1 MNAIPSA
8 IRTGTV
14 ELRVV
19 DRELE
24 HLEPLIIEG
33 YITRAQVEVAR
44 RKHQAIHEMGG
55 RASVLDILVRD
66 RFVTRDVADSFRN
79 APDDSSAP
87 GTARP
92 GPAVVVMQLLSLR
105 TCEKYLIAPVK
116 LDRDTL
122 VIQSARPLNLAQKQ
136 AILDSCSVPVRDLRV
151 IPVDVTEAR
160 RALRR
165 VAAEGAVL
173 EPVLERLRI
182 DDLSG
187 AQLKAALGAMLTE
200 ALRLRASDIH
210 LDARPD
216 PDSWISYRIDSDL
229 QQRHQLPERL
239 MRALFMRVKTDAGM
253 DASDSRRSQD
263 GRLSFDFQGR
273 GIDVRVASQPLAM
286 GETIAMRILDP
297 EGLPDMNSLFPA
309 DPDIMKLVRAQTE
322 VFGKTGGLILLSG
335 PTGSGKTTTL
345 YTITQR
351 FPRDRVNVVTVED
364 PVEFVLPFAR
374 QIQLNQMLDQRA
386 ADVERSILRQDP
398 DIIIFGEIRD
408 ADSARAALKFTESGH
423 LVLATVHAVSALQ
436 TFERFVSFFDE
447 GSKAEALFV
456 LAHSLKLLMNQRLM
470 KRLCDCAR
478 QANVSDAQRIRQI
491 LADTGIEYR
500 PHANVRL
507 AVGCAVCDGSGYR
520 GRVLAHE
527 VMHLPNNED
536 LRIELA
542 QMLERSNN
550 TFFKAREMPG
560 VLFQS
565 RIKSLQLLLDAGIVD
580 PVSARRVLG

>member
-309 DPDIMKLVRAQTE
+309 YPDIMKLVRAQTDRS
-322 VFGKTGGLILLSG
+322 L
-335 PTGSGKTTTL
+335 TTDITL
-345 YTITQR
+345 YAHLDRLAPAYEFILDMPAQPGRGARLVPMQVR
-351 FPRDRVNVVTVED
+351 FDRVILKKPTNKD
-364 PVEFVLPFAR
+364 RDIAR
-374 QIQLNQMLDQRA
+374 E
-386 ADVERSILRQDP
+386 V
-398 DIIIFGEIRD
+398 
-408 ADSARAALKFTESGH
+408 
-423 LVLATVHAVSALQ
+423 
-436 TFERFVSFFDE
+436 
-447 GSKAEALFV
+447 ALFV
-456 LAHSLKLLMNQRLM
+456 LDVREIGPPDPKTAIHWRLLSTSPITDRASAERAIADYRKRWHIEQLFRALKTQGLDIEDSQIETPDALRRLAIIALRASVLCLQLVHARDGTDTRPATVAFSAPDVDLLAVIAPTVDGRTERLRNPFPPRSLPWAAWIIARLGSWSGAKDDRPPGPITM
-470 KRLCDCAR
+470 HRGIQSFRDIAYGIMIAK
-478 QANVSDAQRIRQI
+478 NVSTQ
-491 LADTGIEYR
+491 
-500 PHANVRL
+500 
-507 AVGCAVCDGSGYR
+507 
-520 GRVLAHE
+520 
-527 VMHLPNNED
+527 
-536 LRIELA
+536 
-542 QMLERSNN
+542 
-550 TFFKAREMPG
+550 
-560 VLFQS
+560 
-565 RIKSLQLLLDAGIVD
+565 
-580 PVSARRVLG
+580 